1 MTEIP
6 YQTRQNAREILHR
19 IWPHL
24 DRTDPDA
31 MAAAVEAF
39 AGFLAGLDFAA
50 YIGAMAHRG
59 NTDAAVVHWL
69 TAEAAEA
76 QVHTLGDVH
85 ALTADRSA
93 QVKAGREALYAR
105 WQLPGSTLAQRIDA
119 GPAALREL
127 LAVSEDRTG

>member
-1 MTEIP
+1 MTEILD
-6 YQTRQNAREILHR
+6 QTRENAREILHR

-39 AGFLAGLDFAA
+39 AAFLAGLDFAA
-50 YIGAMAHRG
+50 YIGAIAHRG

-76 QVHTLGDVH
+76 QVHSLSDVH
-85 ALTADRSA
+85 ALTAERSA

-105 WQLPGSTLAQRIDA
+105 WKFRGSTVAERLDA
-119 GPAALREL
+119 GPSALREL
-127 LAVSEDRTG
+127 LAESEDRTG